1 MTDVTHRLIL
11 SVTEPNNNVGL
22 LVVRQDDEATQKFS
36 VELVENGEMKTFEGL
51 TVEFVNAT
59 RINQGMPIISK
70 VNDVY
75 PDQGRFEYILQ
86 SQDLQFVGQNSGY
99 FNFKNADGKKI
110 FSTRNFHFRVER
122 GVYKGKIADGG
133 YLWEITELIRLTNE
147 WIESI
152 KGILGDDAAASLSAA
167 IVDHVGNKKNPHGVT
182 KAQIDLGDVPNYA
195 AASELE
201 AIAGTAGNKLITPQ
215 GMNSFYL
222 EKTQKRRQRWDEGLN
237 WIAHRGNNTTYPENT
252 IPAFLA
258 SGRHFGVETDI
269 QVTSDGKWVVMH
281 DETVDRTTN
290 GTGKIASMT
299 LAQFRALRI
308 DTGANLAACTDAERT
323 PPILEEYLLAC
334 KTINRVPVIEIKSF
348 NYTEAHYATL
358 KEILTRFGY
367 DETNCVVISFDFAV
381 LTKMRALYPNME
393 LQYLVDSITTSTI
406 NQAISLGIP
415 AALSSNYN
423 QTSVNDANI
432 KLIHAAGL
440 KIGVWTVPD
449 ASFDKMVKLG
459 VDYIT
464 TNSRSGNLR
473 YSKLSLVNGFKAVT
487 DAGKMDSNYVEEI
500 GGGAV
505 HVDFNVEGGVNTH
518 DSSIAKLPAW
528 AVPMYRQYAS
538 GTIRTENGVAMGS
551 FDVNGRVKGTV
562 FEAGVLG
569 VGLNWE
575 NRTTWAA
582 GSTVY
587 ALN

>member
-122 GVYKGKIADGG
+122 GVYKGKIADSG

-195 AASELE
+195 AASESE

-308 DTGANLAACTDAERT
+308 DAGANLAACTDAER
-323 PPILEEYLLAC
+323 
-334 KTINRVPVIEIKSF
+334 N
-348 NYTEAHYATL
+348 
-358 KEILTRFGY
+358 
-367 DETNCVVISFDFAV
+367 
-381 LTKMRALYPNME
+381 
-393 LQYLVDSITTSTI
+393 LQYWRSTC
-406 NQAISLGIP
+406 SL
-415 AALSSNYN
+415 
-423 QTSVNDANI
+423 
-432 KLIHAAGL
+432 
-440 KIGVWTVPD
+440 
-449 ASFDKMVKLG
+449 VKLSTG
-459 VDYIT
+459 F
-464 TNSRSGNLR
+464 RSLK
-473 YSKLSLVNGFKAVT
+473 SKAL
-487 DAGKMDSNYVEEI
+487 
-500 GGGAV
+500 
-505 HVDFNVEGGVNTH
+505 
-518 DSSIAKLPAW
+518 
-528 AVPMYRQYAS
+528 
-538 GTIRTENGVAMGS
+538 TIQRHTMQ
-551 FDVNGRVKGTV
+551 
-562 FEAGVLG
+562 L
-569 VGLNWE
+569 
-575 NRTTWAA
+575 
-582 GSTVY
+582 
-587 ALN
+587 